1 MTRRL
6 VQALVGLAVGGL
18 AIAFYS
24 YWYVERA
31 TPFSNIAIGM
41 AGICMG
47 LFGLWA
53 TRDFPYTRFGL
64 GVRLRMGGMPIFA
77 GLMLIMVGLGAI
89 GPAMVFLFAM
99 MACTLIGWILRGS
112 PPADPAPGD
121 PASNAG

>member
-53 TRDFPYTRFGL
+53 TRDFPYTRWPRSPPENG
-64 GVRLRMGGMPIFA
+64 RHA
-77 GLMLIMVGLGAI
+77 D
-89 GPAMVFLFAM
+89 
-99 MACTLIGWILRGS
+99 LRGPS
-112 PPADPAPGD
+112 CSSWWGSARSARPW
-121 PASNAG
+121 SSSLR